1 LTDRRPE
8 RYADTVKR
16 LEVAGVRV
24 CQRCGRGRAE
34 LKSEDGSK
42 LTIALDAGR
51 VRDLQPDGGES
62 VQSLT
67 DLILEQ
73 FAGVAREVVLDIV
86 DGHLSALLS
95 LTRDGVSDVVACTP
109 QEGLAL
115 AVRGGLKLY
124 ATDEALARRKTEPVK
139 AEQGGGPSGSGTL
152 H

>member
-1 LTDRRPE
+1 MP
-8 RYADTVKR
+8 AIVKR

-34 LKSEDGSK
+34 LRSEDGST
-42 LTIALDAGR
+42 LAIGLDPGR
-51 VRDLQPDGGES
+51 TRDIQPNGGES

-73 FAGVAREVVLDIV
+73 FAGVAREVVLDVV

-115 AVRGGLKLY
+115 AVRGELKLY
-124 ATDEALARRKTEPVK
+124 ATDEALARGATETAKV
-139 AEQGGGPSGSGTL
+139 EQGGGPGGPDTL